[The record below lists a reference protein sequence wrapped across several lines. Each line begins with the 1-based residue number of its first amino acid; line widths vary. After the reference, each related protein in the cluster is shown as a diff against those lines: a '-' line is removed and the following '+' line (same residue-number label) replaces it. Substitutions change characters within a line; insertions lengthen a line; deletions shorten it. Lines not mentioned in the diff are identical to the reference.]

1 MLILARKVNECIV
14 IGDRIEVYVVDI
26 KGDQVKIGI
35 KAPREVKVYR
45 QEVYREI
52 QQANIEAAKASPERL
67 PEIGGLLGGGEP
79 KE

>member
-1 MLILARKVNECIV
+1 MLVLARKVNECIM
-14 IGDRIEVYVVDI
+14 IGDRIEIYVVDI

-52 QQANIEAAKASPERL
+52 QQANIEAAKSAPEHL
-67 PEIGGLLGGGEP
+67 PEIGGLLGDREKEP
-79 KE
+79 